1 MSKKRAEEH
10 ENLERWL
17 VSYADFITLLFA
29 FFTVLY
35 ATAQTDQAKLQ
46 QMVEAMNDAFQGDK
60 LQSMMENIGLAKATG
75 PTNFAIPP
83 STQMTIRPDMA
94 GLLSNNPVQL
104 GRVNQSVS
112 LDLPEKILFANG
124 SAELHPTAYP
134 ILGEIAEAL
143 ADTQARLEVTGHA
156 NGVPYVATTAYG
168 DNLGL
173 ATARALST
181 VRYLQKRG
189 MPIER
194 MTAAGTVCADV
205 WPDARAVTLRVLVD
219 QSALAGEVLEKL
231 HNTSLGPKW
240 N

>member
-1 MSKKRAEEH
+1 MSKKHVEEH

-35 ATAQTDQAKLQ
+35 ATSKTDQAKLQ
-46 QMVEAMNDAFQGDK
+46 QMVEAMNEAFDGKK
-60 LQSMMENIGLAKATG
+60 LESIIENIGLSKASG
-75 PTNFAIPP
+75 PTNYSVPQT
-83 STQMTIRPDMA
+83 TQISLRPDMA
-94 GLLSNNPVQL
+94 GLLSNNAVQL

-112 LDLPEKILFANG
+112 LDLPERILFASG
-124 SAELHPTAYP
+124 SAEIHPTAFP

-143 ADTQARLEVTGHA
+143 GDTEARLEVLGHSNA
-156 NGVPYVATTAYG
+156 VPYIASKYE

-181 VRYLQKRG
+181 VRYLSKRG
-189 MPIER
+189 MPIDQ
-194 MTAAGTVCADV
+194 MTASGQVCSDV
-205 WPDARAVTLRVLVD
+205 WPDARAVTLRVVVE
-219 QSALAGEVLEKL
+219 QPALAGEVMERL
-231 HNTSLGPKW
+231 HNTSFGPEW